1 MHNKNYIYRDLKLEN
16 VLLDSN
22 GYAKLTDFGL
32 AKFIEKEEKALTFC
46 GTPDYLAPE
55 VILGK
60 GHNRPADWWTLG
72 ILTYEM
78 ISGMPPFYS
87 SQVNQMYR
95 KIIKD
100 PVIFKPNIK
109 MSPEAKDFISKLL

>member
-1 MHNKNYIYRDLKLEN
+1 MFQHLRSHKRFPEEQAKFYAACIVLGLNHMHNKNYIYRDLKLEN

-72 ILTYEM
+72 VLTYEM
-78 ISGMPPFYS
+78 MSGIPPFYS
-87 SQVNQMYR
+87 SQVN
-95 KIIKD
+95 
-100 PVIFKPNIK
+100 
-109 MSPEAKDFISKLL
+109 